1 MWSTSPATT
10 RIAGTAMFSGFVSA
24 FAISARLRW
33 ARVSGG
39 CATRVRL
46 EEARDLQVHRLDL
59 GRVADVRLPAGS
71 VRDQLE
77 DALLRLAAVGDRE
90 DARLADRALGAL
102 SQVLQQL
109 VEVGMGGR
117 VGAVGEQD

>member
-1 MWSTSPATT
+1 MCSTRPATT

-39 CATRVRL
+39 CAAKGL

-59 GRVADVRLPAGS
+59 GRVAHVRLPAGC

-77 DALLRLAAVGDRE
+77 HALVGLAAVGDGE
-90 DARLADRALGAL
+90 DAGLADRALGAL
-102 SQVLQQL
+102 L
-109 VEVGMGGR
+109 
-117 VGAVGEQD
+117 